1 MLSGQQKHKN
11 AYDMITLRI
20 RNTMEFYRFLNEEK
34 KKKWEKALLQNYVY
48 KQIIKSYKVVKKMKN
63 KESKRK

>member
-34 KKKWEKALLQNYVY
+34 KKKWESNCYERYEISNRERTV
-48 KQIIKSYKVVKKMKN
+48 
-63 KESKRK
+63 